1 MTRNNGWLLILLLV
15 AGAAPAQAETLYVTD
30 RVLVGLHQAA
40 DETSALLTSI
50 PSGTAVEALESREGF
65 TRVRTPDGK
74 TGWISSGYLV
84 PQKPATA
91 VVDTLQARQ
100 EKLQAELKALR
111 GKLKK
116 TERELQVRRDELDNA
131 RTTIRDLK
139 KKAGKAAAP
148 AADPKMAEELA
159 AANQEIENLKQQLAK
174 ATAAASEADAT
185 QPEPPAA
192 GDPSGLAK
200 RLEVLEAENA
210 ALRSRI
216 EIAVANLEG
225 RHVPTAEEMA
235 MVRPGVPG
243 WYWGV
248 AFLLLIIGV
257 VVGIS
262 WMDYRHR
269 QRHGGFRI

>member
-1 MTRNNGWLLILLLV
+1 MTRKNGWLWLVLLL
-15 AGAAPAQAETLYVTD
+15 AGIAPARAETLYVTD
-30 RVLVGLHQAA
+30 RVLVGLHQTA
-40 DETSALLTSI
+40 DETSALLASL

-65 TRVRTPDGK
+65 TRIRTPDGK

-84 PQKPATA
+84 AQKPATA
-91 VVDTLQARQ
+91 VVDALQARQ
-100 EKLQAELKALR
+100 QKLTAEIKALREKLQ
-111 GKLKK
+111 K
-116 TERELQVRRDELDNA
+116 TERELQVRRDELSNA

-148 AADPKMAEELA
+148 AVDTKMAEELA

-174 ATAAASEADAT
+174 ATAAAEAAD
-185 QPEPPAA
+185 PAA
-192 GDPSGLAK
+192 PTGGEPAGLAA
-200 RLEVLEAENA
+200 RLEKLEAENA

-243 WYWGV
+243 WYWGL
-248 AFLLLIIGV
+248 AFLLLLVGV
-257 VVGIS
+257 VAGIS

>member
-1 MTRNNGWLLILLLV
+1 MTRNNGWLLILLLLSGI
-15 AGAAPAQAETLYVTD
+15 ASARAETLYVTD

-40 DETSALLTSI
+40 DETSALLASI

-84 PQKPATA
+84 AQKPATA
-91 VVDTLQARQ
+91 VVDALQARQ
-100 EKLQAELKALR
+100 QKLAAEIKALR
-111 GKLKK
+111 EKLKK
-116 TERELQVRRDELDNA
+116 TERELQVRRDELSNA

-139 KKAGKAAAP
+139 KKAGKAVP
-148 AADPKMAEELA
+148 AVDPKLAEELA

-174 ATAAASEADAT
+174 AATGKDTDRSEADTSAET
-185 QPEPPAA
+185 R
-192 GDPSGLAK
+192 GLAE
-200 RLEVLEAENA
+200 RLEKLDAENA

-248 AFLLLIIGV
+248 AFLLLLVGV
-257 VVGIS
+257 VIGIS

>member
-1 MTRNNGWLLILLLV
+1 MNKGWLLILLLLLGL
-15 AGAAPAQAETLYVTD
+15 ANARAETLYVTD
-30 RVLVGLHQAA
+30 RVLVGMHQTA
-40 DETSALLTSI
+40 DEASALLTSI
-50 PSGTAVEALESREGF
+50 PSGTAVEVLESREGF

-84 PQKPATA
+84 AQKPATA
-91 VVDTLQARQ
+91 VVDALQARQ
-100 EKLQAELKALR
+100 EKLQAEIKALR
-111 GKLKK
+111 DKLQK
-116 TERELQVRRDELDNA
+116 TERELQVRRDELYNA

-139 KKAGKAAAP
+139 KKARKAAAP
-148 AADPKMAEELA
+148 AVDPKLAEELA
-159 AANQEIENLKQQLAK
+159 AANQEIENLKQQLAE
-174 ATAAASEADAT
+174 AAATGEGADS
-185 QPEPPAA
+185 AA
-192 GDPSGLAK
+192 RDHSADSAGLAA
-200 RLEVLEAENA
+200 RLEKLEAENA

-225 RHVPTAEEMA
+225 RHVPTTEELA

-248 AFLLLIIGV
+248 AFLLLLIGV
-257 VVGIS
+257 AIGIS